1 MENAGSKGRL
11 PGRSGGKLKVTIEL
25 SIWALKTPSHA
36 FIDLNCCRSDIFVLA
51 FLQKI
56 RQYGVLEGEKESQE
70 KVGFSIRP
78 PKEQNYK
85 TNSSKSF
92 KYVRLASDDQSRSA
106 HNWRRRWPR
115 GLG

>member
-1 MENAGSKGRL
+1 MNVVNIVNMENAGSKGRL

-36 FIDLNCCRSDIFVLA
+36 SIDLNCCRGDIFVLA

-70 KVGFSIRP
+70 KVEFTIYP
-78 PKEQNYK
+78 PQK
-85 TNSSKSF
+85 SKITKRTPVSLLNT
-92 KYVRLASDDQSRSA
+92 YL
-106 HNWRRRWPR
+106 
-115 GLG
+115 